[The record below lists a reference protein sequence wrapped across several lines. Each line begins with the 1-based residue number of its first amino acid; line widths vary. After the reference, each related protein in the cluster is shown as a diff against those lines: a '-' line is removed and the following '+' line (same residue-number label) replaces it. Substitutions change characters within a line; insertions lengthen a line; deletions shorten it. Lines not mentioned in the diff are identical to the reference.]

1 MKGKIMAPKASTPV
15 ESTKGKQLQAT
26 VPQDVWDAFDEHHW
40 EKRTDLVD
48 IVRTALVE
56 YGQRQGFLN
65 EEGKPNPKP

>member
-1 MKGKIMAPKASTPV
+1 MAPKATVS

-48 IVRTALVE
+48 IVRTALTE
-56 YGQRQGFLN
+56 YGQREGFLN
-65 EEGKPNPKP
+65 EEGKPVAKA